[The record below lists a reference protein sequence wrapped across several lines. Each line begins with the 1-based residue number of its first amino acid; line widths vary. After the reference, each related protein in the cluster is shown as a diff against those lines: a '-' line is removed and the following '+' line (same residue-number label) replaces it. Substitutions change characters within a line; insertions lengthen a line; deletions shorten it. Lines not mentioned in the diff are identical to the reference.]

1 MYTFQERVAAQS
13 VQARLRRIGD
23 LTVPNIPPCG
33 DSTRGIHR
41 HNRSIPTLLCPSQHG
56 VADISRCTIAITKDV
71 GDEGIGLLLTHPV
84 SGPEVLVG
92 YLLPDAEMQRPWF
105 FRGTIQHNTPIG
117 GGFWVVGVA
126 LLEFFSSQ
134 RHSSLIELEPLTQKL
149 LPPPQAPETA
159 NASV

>member
-1 MYTFQERVAAQS
+1 MYTFQERVPVQS

-33 DSTRGIHR
+33 ESTREIQR
-41 HNRSIPTLLCPSQHG
+41 HNRSIPTLLCPSKNG
-56 VADISRCTIAITKDV
+56 VADVSRCTIAITKDI

-92 YLLPDAEMQRPWF
+92 YLLPDPEMNRPWF

-117 GGFWVVGVA
+117 GGFWVVGIA
-126 LLEFFSSQ
+126 LQEFFSAQ
-134 RHSSLIELEPLTQKL
+134 RHSSLIDLEPLTQKL
-149 LPPPQAPETA
+149 LPPQTPEA
-159 NASV
+159 R